1 PFGTVPGSLITIG
14 DNLIF
19 IDDDHPEASFTVART
34 DLQNLSV
41 ADGIVT
47 VQIAKPVRDRSGER
61 TALSFR
67 LREDTRTVGITNW
80 FGGGTIRIG
89 GGTIPTQAGSVTS
102 KPESADGTTSM
113 SYDAKHKHRLGSC
126 RGRLIVNEKG

>member
-1 PFGTVPGSLITIG
+1 MKKVFLSGILSLLLSTWAVGQSTLQVFKTELSVPFGKVPGSLITIG
-14 DNLIF
+14 DHLIF

-47 VQIAKPVRDRSGER
+47 VQTAKPVRDRSGER

-67 LREDTRTVGITNW
+67 LREDTRSVGITSW
-80 FGGGTIRIG
+80 YGGGTIR
-89 GGTIPTQAGSVTS
+89 TQTGS
-102 KPESADGTTSM
+102 
-113 SYDAKHKHRLGSC
+113 
-126 RGRLIVNEKG
+126 